1 MLDAVQVQDCKNK
14 QIEQSR
20 AFARS
25 YYSIG
30 SFETVLPIIIGSISI
45 TIGVGIG
52 TGIGV
57 GQCRHA
63 ITDQAETRTTNE
75 RNIGAH

>member
-25 YYSIG
+25 YYNKY
-30 SFETVLPIIIGSISI
+30 
-45 TIGVGIG
+45 
-52 TGIGV
+52 
-57 GQCRHA
+57 QYC
-63 ITDQAETRTTNE
+63 DQEKVWYAC
-75 RNIGAH
+75 